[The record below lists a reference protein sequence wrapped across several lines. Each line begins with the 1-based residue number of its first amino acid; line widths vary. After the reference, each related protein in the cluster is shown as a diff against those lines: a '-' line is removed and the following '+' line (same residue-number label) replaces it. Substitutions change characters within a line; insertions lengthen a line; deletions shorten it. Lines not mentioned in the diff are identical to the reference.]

1 MYKVTFLNRSN
12 RRCRPYMAGRNDRK
26 KAEFRVTS
34 SRRDSYASSEFLEDT
49 RINRRRTQQA
59 TRECASDAWGHDVLA
74 GQKETGHGCA
84 GVESV

>member
-49 RINRRRTQQA
+49 RINRRSAEHA
-59 TRECASDAWGHDVLA
+59 TGKRPSDSRSHNILA
-74 GQKETGHGCA
+74 RQE
-84 GVESV
+84 